1 MSDISDFLKNMSGNS
16 TSIEFSSEEFIKTL
30 KTSAI
35 EELLSKIHSYEYL
48 EHLLSTINNILI
60 NMNKKIFKDKGC
72 ELLTPITEFII
83 KNDFKCDYISNCCHK
98 KLQIKLCSFLKKPT
112 GANKCNA
119 CMSKERMNNS
129 NNDLGVPN
137 TVYTELVGVIV
148 EDPKIGRKSL
158 YRELTKI
165 LHDINNPPKR
175 SSSRSVVESLK
186 NFILK

>member
-83 KNDFKCDYISNCCHK
+83 KNDFKFR
-98 KLQIKLCSFLKKPT
+98 L
-112 GANKCNA
+112 G
-119 CMSKERMNNS
+119 
-129 NNDLGVPN
+129 ND
-137 TVYTELVGVIV
+137 
-148 EDPKIGRKSL
+148 DS
-158 YRELTKI
+158 
-165 LHDINNPPKR
+165 
-175 SSSRSVVESLK
+175 
-186 NFILK
+186 